1 MTAALW
7 PLLGAAFL
15 RRQTPQPSADTI
27 ARVRGHFVEH
37 VRARG
42 PLPTVRVGNQ
52 PYGVLP
58 TTSANNWVA
67 GPVADTPAD
76 LVDVV
81 RVSYSVASERRAFA
95 AQIRRGADMD
105 TLLAQDAV
113 SSNYVTRRF
122 QGGQVNAAPTLLA
135 PPRAQINSTVS
146 ESAPLQPNYV
156 QLLRQRDLASI
167 TAERYPP
174 EWPDARAAARPHAL
188 LYLLLRQAALQVLDP
203 AAGTTQAERDE
214 FLSALDILSARTGIE
229 LNALMSET
237 LDACGFRIDAWVTS
251 LATRRLNVLRQATE
265 WWTSPIANSLIG
277 AYGWLEDVRPRN
289 PGGGAAA
296 RPSAGFVHAP
306 SLAHAATTAVLRSGY
321 VAHEQSGGSSSLA
334 VDLSSERVRRAQWLL
349 EGVRSG
355 QPLGAL
361 LGYRF
366 ERALHQQ
373 RLDVYIAPFRTLAA
387 LKGQD
392 ELAQATQAAEDARV
406 LDAATAATLDQRT
419 AAATTAR
426 AAYDLAT
433 ATFVATRTYR
443 DGRAAELE
451 TIRALDSALATA
463 NQRVLDKT
471 NEINTWQANR
481 PTSVRLDTSDLDA
494 RGKPIPTV
502 NLVDS
507 AALTACVT
515 NSRSCSSSA
524 RRWWPKPPRRR
535 RTRTR
540 KPACALIWSASS
552 RH

>member
-1 MTAALW
+1 
-7 PLLGAAFL
+7 
-15 RRQTPQPSADTI
+15 
-27 ARVRGHFVEH
+27 
-37 VRARG
+37 
-42 PLPTVRVGNQ
+42 
-52 PYGVLP
+52 
-58 TTSANNWVA
+58 
-67 GPVADTPAD
+67 
-76 LVDVV
+76 
-81 RVSYSVASERRAFA
+81 
-95 AQIRRGADMD
+95 
-105 TLLAQDAV
+105 
-113 SSNYVTRRF
+113 
-122 QGGQVNAAPTLLA
+122 
-135 PPRAQINSTVS
+135 
-146 ESAPLQPNYV
+146 
-156 QLLRQRDLASI
+156 
-167 TAERYPP
+167 
-174 EWPDARAAARPHAL
+174 
-188 LYLLLRQAALQVLDP
+188 
-203 AAGTTQAERDE
+203 
-214 FLSALDILSARTGIE
+214 
-229 LNALMSET
+229 
-237 LDACGFRIDAWVTS
+237 
-251 LATRRLNVLRQATE
+251 
-265 WWTSPIANSLIG
+265 LIG

-289 PGGGAAA
+289 PGGGTAAT

-426 AAYDLAT
+426 ADYDLAA

-451 TIRALDSALATA
+451 TIRALDTALATA
-463 NQRVLDKT
+463 NQRVVDKT
-471 NEINTWQANR
+471 NEINAWQANR

-507 AALTACVT
+507 AALTAWRNQLQVLQQQRATLVAEAAAAQANKDAKAGVRADLERELPPLNQRVT
-515 NSRSCSSSA
+515 DLDTAQRAAQTVSQQADAAQAVADQLHRQAAVALGDARSRLMSA
-524 RRWWPKPPRRR
+524 LNASGKRRVNPCPR
-535 RTRTR
+535 TM
-540 KPACALIWSASS
+540 W
-552 RH
+552 